1 MKKIKITESQLKT
14 LMERKHS
21 YQEETNEET
30 FDDMDQINAP
40 EKTDEI
46 EETEVMNESIEKIK
60 TNFRRFL

>member
-40 EKTDEI
+40 EETDEV

-60 TNFRRFL
+60 TNFKRFL